1 MKFQIN
7 NTFRLYKF
15 GTVLGYVMAVFILA
29 LVLSLRFFPD
39 YFGFMFG
46 IVWIIV
52 FIYSVSYV
60 ILIRKKYDLE
70 YDGHSIRYKSDS
82 GEKTIDLMKVR
93 SVKYGVQ
100 KGYPTRGRRSYIY
113 LEFEGYDSSEKPVR
127 IYDHVYEREIGRL
140 MSGEHSGYPLLLM
153 YDDIIARYPEKR

>member
-39 YFGFMFG
+39 YFRFMFG

-70 YDGHSIRYKSDS
+70 YDGHSIRYKSD
-82 GEKTIDLMKVR
+82 

>member
-15 GTVLGYVMAVFILA
+15 GTVLGYVMAVFILV

-60 ILIRKKYDLE
+60 ILIRKSHSRGVFCE
-70 YDGHSIRYKSDS
+70 YI
-82 GEKTIDLMKVR
+82 
-93 SVKYGVQ
+93 VKMTVIAVIKKQ
-100 KGYPTRGRRSYIY
+100 
-113 LEFEGYDSSEKPVR
+113 
-127 IYDHVYEREIGRL
+127 ER
-140 MSGEHSGYPLLLM
+140 
-153 YDDIIARYPEKR
+153 